1 MIRNDE
7 VIRIGQ
13 FAKPHG
19 IKGEISLY
27 FTNDIFDRGQSDYLV
42 CDVDGI
48 LVPFFIEEYRF
59 KNDSTAL
66 IKLEGVDTDA
76 DAREFTGRD
85 VFYPARFAAGE
96 SGEDAY
102 TWSYFIGFRVEDAAY
117 GYLGVVADVDESTL
131 NVLLQVERD
140 GGELLVPAAEELIA
154 DIDHEAR
161 VIYMQLPD
169 GFLDLENTPEIF

>member
-1 MIRNDE
+1 MIRNDD
-7 VIRIGQ
+7 VIRIGR
-13 FAKPHG
+13 FVKPHG
-19 IKGEISLY
+19 IKGEIGLH
-27 FTNDIFDRGQSDYLV
+27 FTSDVFDRGDSGYLV

-76 DAREFTGRD
+76 DAREFAGRD
-85 VFYPARFAAGE
+85 VFYPKRFAGEEAG
-96 SGEDAY
+96 DDDY
-102 TWSYFIGFRVEDAAY
+102 TWDYFTGFRVVDAAC
-117 GYLGVVADVDESTL
+117 GDLGVVADIDESTI

-140 GGELLVPAAEELIA
+140 GRELLVPAAEELIT

-161 VIYMQLPD
+161 IIYMQLPE
-169 GFLDLENTPEIF
+169 GFSDLEKAPEIF